1 VKNVGDKPG
10 TNLGTKITR
19 AEMTTYRNKQGYFEQ
34 SGTKRGQLRG
44 QNKNAW
50 NDVVASKQKKN
61 VAKTAILS
69 PNLTPLYIYRI
80 ALSLYA
86 YRLFLFLGTKQNY

>member
-44 QNKNAW
+44 QNKNA
-50 NDVVASKQKKN
+50 
-61 VAKTAILS
+61 
-69 PNLTPLYIYRI
+69 
-80 ALSLYA
+80 
-86 YRLFLFLGTKQNY
+86 

>member
-1 VKNVGDKPG
+1 VIFENRVLGVENHLGVNRGQNRRKSFGDKKQVKNVGDKPG

-44 QNKNAW
+44 QNKNA
-50 NDVVASKQKKN
+50 
-61 VAKTAILS
+61 
-69 PNLTPLYIYRI
+69 
-80 ALSLYA
+80 
-86 YRLFLFLGTKQNY
+86 